1 MVVPIFIST
10 QYKEAKDLD
19 GNFGAADEV
28 EHIDNPSFE
37 CDESVEVEPR
47 DLKLRSVRKPKSIWR
62 SGWFLFC
69 MFVLICMVAVLSFL
83 ISSYISKLYGG
94 RHRTGWCKVEYSVES
109 FNRKAQH
116 DFLYGESRHLTR
128 SELPKTDEWIRLK
141 DGVSWELES
150 EGEFN
155 YKIVTDLASDMS
167 ALKFE
172 DFLDGK
178 DYCFI
183 GSRYDFGLPSYKDV
197 ETFLENLQDKA
208 EILVDH
214 VNEVYFLTAGDL
226 LPPGMYLD
234 PSIRDLCGS
243 DTYKFSVA
251 AINPDNDPD
260 ISKVAKAEAFYYSA
274 NKNVDMRQLE
284 DIRVVM
290 ETLQRLQEVLAYIPS
305 GNYMTQHSSGRVVSF
320 EIVHPKSVMYLTS
333 GSLSQYPAIQQGSNE
348 IKEKINN
355 NNDNSKVAE

>member
-1 MVVPIFIST
+1 MRKNNSSYFSQNT
-10 QYKEAKDLD
+10 R
-19 GNFGAADEV
+19 
-28 EHIDNPSFE
+28 S
-37 CDESVEVEPR
+37 R
-47 DLKLRSVRKPKSIWR
+47 DLTNLHEVLRYLCVRVFFR
-62 SGWFLFC
+62 
-69 MFVLICMVAVLSFL
+69 
-83 ISSYISKLYGG
+83 YGG

-197 ETFLENLQDKA
+197 EVWELFSSTTRLKLYKKDGKPDCIRTRNLY
-208 EILVDH
+208 E
-214 VNEVYFLTAGDL
+214 
-226 LPPGMYLD
+226 
-234 PSIRDLCGS
+234 S
-243 DTYKFSVA
+243 
-251 AINPDNDPD
+251 
-260 ISKVAKAEAFYYSA
+260 
-274 NKNVDMRQLE
+274 
-284 DIRVVM
+284 
-290 ETLQRLQEVLAYIPS
+290 
-305 GNYMTQHSSGRVVSF
+305 
-320 EIVHPKSVMYLTS
+320 
-333 GSLSQYPAIQQGSNE
+333 
-348 IKEKINN
+348 
-355 NNDNSKVAE
+355 